1 MPSSPIHKFP
11 LSDDSAN
18 NSLECT
24 ANISDNCEEKGSA
37 NDMKRFTK
45 YRLSQGHALLRKQVQ
60 RPIIL
65 HATKGFG
72 GRRRYT
78 FSGQQD
84 NKLLYKKRRR
94 FTSIA
99 LPTKFL
105 LGGNRNDPLNLSSLQ
120 DEKINQQLNAFSPA
134 SSPMPLPDWRTQVQ
148 VVIPQNIYDPLN
160 LNTGEDIEF
169 NLLSSKPRRRRRHR
183 KGKKDDENV
192 EDANQISPSEEVPP
206 SDILTLCHVSVD
218 DPNGKDKISS
228 KVEFSDDQNK
238 IVSPVVP
245 QGSPV
250 KTFKKS
256 VSRSISR
263 EAEEKPSKLNQL
275 VKYRSPR
282 SRDRQNDT
290 IKFRVNAAKFCYG
303 NHVANIANWNFGDDF
318 GTDPRLR
325 FFNQDMFREA
335 DVLDI
340 GCNTG
345 QIALHIAKH
354 WHPRKVVG
362 IDIDKKLIN
371 KAQRKVRLYLSE
383 HIAQEEDFPDSM
395 AVMYGPLS
403 KLVISKSKAEMDFPN
418 NVTFFEANYVPAKE
432 DYLETQKPEFDTIL
446 CLRVTKWIHLN
457 FGDEGLKM
465 AFKRMFAQLR
475 NGGRLIL
482 EYQPWFTYSASKR
495 ITPAIYK
502 TYQGLEMRPD
512 SFCDYL
518 LSEVGFS
525 SCRLIGRSYN
535 CTKAYRQEIFLLTK
549 GSYEEEPHVLLDPSS
564 LPYNYHMWYPRNEF
578 ATYDEH
584 PHDAGFSDYAE
595 ENHEDNGYSNYDDEN
610 DYECY
615 GEEEMEPDFA
625 E

>member
-18 NSLECT
+18 NSLECAT
-24 ANISDNCEEKGSA
+24 NIADNCEEKESA
-37 NDMKRFTK
+37 NEMKKLTK
-45 YRLSQGHALLRKQVQ
+45 CRLNQGHALLRKQVQ

-72 GRRRYT
+72 RRRYT
-78 FSGQQD
+78 FSGHQD
-84 NKLLYKKRRR
+84 HKLFYKKRRR

-134 SSPMPLPDWRTQVQ
+134 SSPLPLPDWRTQVQ

-160 LNTGEDIEF
+160 LNSGEDIEF
-169 NLLSSKPRRRRRHR
+169 NLLSSKPRKRRRHR
-183 KGKKDDENV
+183 KGKKEDENV
-192 EDANQISPSEEVPP
+192 DDVNQISPTEEVPP
-206 SDILTLCHVSVD
+206 SNVSTSCHVSRVSVD
-218 DPNGKDKISS
+218 DPIGKDKNSS
-228 KVEFSDDQNK
+228 RAELSDDQNK

-263 EAEEKPSKLNQL
+263 EAEEKSSKLSQL
-275 VKYRSPR
+275 QKHTSPR

-290 IKFRVNAAKFCYG
+290 VKFRVNAAKFCYG
-303 NHVANIANWNFGDDF
+303 NHAANIANWNFGDDF

-325 FFNQDMFREA
+325 YFDQDMFRDA

-345 QIALHIAKH
+345 QITLHIAKH

-383 HIAQEEDFPDSM
+383 HVAQGDDFPDSM
-395 AVMYGPLS
+395 TVMYGPLS
-403 KLVISKSKAEMDFPN
+403 KLVVSKSKAERDFPN
-418 NVTFFEANYVPAKE
+418 NVTFFEV
-432 DYLETQKPEFDTIL
+432 
-446 CLRVTKWIHLN
+446 
-457 FGDEGLKM
+457 
-465 AFKRMFAQLR
+465 
-475 NGGRLIL
+475 
-482 EYQPWFTYSASKR
+482 S
-495 ITPAIYK
+495 
-502 TYQGLEMRPD
+502 
-512 SFCDYL
+512 
-518 LSEVGFS
+518 
-525 SCRLIGRSYN
+525 
-535 CTKAYRQEIFLLTK
+535 
-549 GSYEEEPHVLLDPSS
+549 
-564 LPYNYHMWYPRNEF
+564 
-578 ATYDEH
+578 
-584 PHDAGFSDYAE
+584 
-595 ENHEDNGYSNYDDEN
+595 
-610 DYECY
+610 
-615 GEEEMEPDFA
+615 
-625 E
+625 

>member
-418 NVTFFEANYVPAKE
+418 NVTFFE
-432 DYLETQKPEFDTIL
+432 
-446 CLRVTKWIHLN
+446 
-457 FGDEGLKM
+457 
-465 AFKRMFAQLR
+465 
-475 NGGRLIL
+475 
-482 EYQPWFTYSASKR
+482 
-495 ITPAIYK
+495 PAIYK